1 MRNQRDARSAKFN
14 RSPRKVTRS
23 MLRVKLGLSGAAV
36 LVEKTEEEG
45 RLVLG
50 GYFNVSVVVSVVLS
64 G

>member
-1 MRNQRDARSAKFN
+1 
-14 RSPRKVTRS
+14 